1 MVKKFKIVLTALGG
15 VLLLSSCD
23 PFSAPQSLMDE
34 YLVRLARVLEV
45 APEQA
50 EKPVPAIWPR
60 IRERRV
66 SMPEIDISMLAFLDL
81 YGCDLQ
87 VVVGERNAILGKIMQ
102 PLNQLRYSLR
112 FIKEAEICIKH
123 TDDKALQQT
132 LNQVAK
138 QKRQQLP
145 ATIWQASWASEE
157 MASLFSH
164 TAKPLAINKSIAN
177 SQQLAEDFVYLQQT
191 SETLLSQPTDLPLK
205 HWGEIQQ
212 RWQYQDDLGALI
224 KATRQLTQM
233 LNTGSD
239 LLKQRL
245 ADKPICYQSKAN
257 PQAKRL
263 EGVFFKVYIG
273 HVQPYIVAVSQHR
286 QLLLPAVRQ
295 FAEQHADTA
304 PPAVKKY
311 WQRYLFDS
319 PGSIWAEFDDAL
331 KSHTEHWQDLL
342 DQCGLRP
349 KAADPA
355 RAQQRKS

>member
-1 MVKKFKIVLTALGG
+1 MVKKLPVCKTVLIAFSTM
-15 VLLLSSCD
+15 LLLSSCD
-23 PFSAPQSLMDE
+23 PFAAPQSLMDE

-66 SMPEIDISMLAFLDL
+66 SVPEIDINMLEFLDL
-81 YGCDLQ
+81 YVCDLQ
-87 VVVGERNAILGKIMQ
+87 VVVGERNAILGKVMQ

-132 LNQVAK
+132 LNQVAG

-145 ATIWQASWASEE
+145 AAIWQASWASDE

-164 TAKPLAINKSIAN
+164 TAKPLAIDKAIGN
-177 SQQLAEDFVYLQQT
+177 SQQQAEDFVYLQQT
-191 SETLLSQPTDLPLK
+191 SQALLNQPTDLPLK
-205 HWGEIQQ
+205 RWGEIQQ

-224 KATRQLTQM
+224 KAARQLTQM
-233 LNTGSD
+233 LNAGSD
-239 LLKQRL
+239 LLTKRL
-245 ADKPICYQSKAN
+245 EDKPICYQSKAN

-273 HVQPYIVAVSQHR
+273 HVQPYIAAVSQHR
-286 QLLLPAVRQ
+286 QVLLPAVTA
-295 FAEQHADTA
+295 FAKQHTDTA
-304 PPAVKKY
+304 PPAVKQY
-311 WQRYLFDS
+311 WQRYVFDN
-319 PGSIWAEFDDAL
+319 PGSIWAEFDAAL

-342 DQCGLRP
+342 DHCGLRP

-355 RAQQRKS
+355 RVH